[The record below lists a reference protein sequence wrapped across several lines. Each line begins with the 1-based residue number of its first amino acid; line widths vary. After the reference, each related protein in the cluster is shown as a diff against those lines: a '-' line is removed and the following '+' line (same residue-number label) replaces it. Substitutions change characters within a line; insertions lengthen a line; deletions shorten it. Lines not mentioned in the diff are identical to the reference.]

1 MSDDALKIFQLP
13 PATIEPLWASL
24 REKLLPAIDRSRG
37 MCTEQ
42 SVFEALSAFRWQCWV
57 AYEGTSL
64 KAVTATRIF
73 DSPSGTKVL
82 NAVLTG
88 GEDRKLWQR
97 PMVEKLKEFM
107 RAEGCAVLS
116 IVGRR
121 GWERSFPEFKAEQ
134 IVLEYRD
141 NG

>member
-1 MSDDALKIFQLP
+1 MCTADSVYKAL
-13 PATIEPLWASL
+13 
-24 REKLLPAIDRSRG
+24 IDR
-37 MCTEQ
+37 
-42 SVFEALSAFRWQCWV
+42 RWQCWV
-57 AYEGTSL
+57 AYDDTVL
-64 KAVTATRIF
+64 KAVTTTRIF
-73 DSPSGTKVL
+73 EAEDGSRIL

-97 PMVEKLKEFM
+97 SMVERLKEFM
-107 RAEGCAVLS
+107 RAEECAVFS

-141 NG
+141 GQP